1 MDEEQRFIPGV
12 DVVGADGE
20 KLGELVAVREERL
33 VVAKGF
39 FFTTDYHVPFSAVV
53 SADGALI
60 ALNVTVEEAL
70 GQGWERDAEGEGPA
84 GSASEAG

>member
-1 MDEEQRFIPGV
+1 VDEEQRFTPGV

-20 KLGELVAVREERL
+20 KLGELVAIREERL

-39 FFTTDYHVPFSAVV
+39 FYTTDYHIPFSAVA
-53 SADGALI
+53 SADGGTITLH
-60 ALNVTVEEAL
+60 VTVEEAL
-70 GQGWERDAEGEGPA
+70 GHGWEGGADGEGPA